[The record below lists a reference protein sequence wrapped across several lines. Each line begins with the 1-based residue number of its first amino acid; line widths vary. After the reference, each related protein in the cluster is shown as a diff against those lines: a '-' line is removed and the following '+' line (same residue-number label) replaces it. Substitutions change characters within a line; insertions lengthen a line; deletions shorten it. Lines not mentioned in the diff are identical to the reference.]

1 MSDQDTTTDTKTTEE
16 PQKTTITIA
25 EKPTGDETKDDKTT
39 ITVAEKSGE

>member
-1 MSDQDTTTDTKTTEE
+1 MSDQEKTTDTKTEE

-39 ITVAEKSGE
+39 ITVAEKAAD

>member
-1 MSDQDTTTDTKTTEE
+1 MSDQDKTTDTKPTDD
-16 PQKTTITIA
+16 QKTTITIA